1 MTDNLSK
8 RRVRGAKLGMTVE
21 APKKPGPYDKLGARM
36 EAGSAEE
43 ERLEERGRRIAGRQ
57 AAKTQGR
64 IPQVRPSLRKGGA
77 RA

>member
-1 MTDNLSK
+1 MSDNLSK

-36 EAGSAEE
+36 EAGASEE
-43 ERLEERGRRIAGRQ
+43 DRLEIRGRRIAGKQ

-64 IPQVRPSLRKGGA
+64 IPQVRPSLRKA
-77 RA
+77 SSRA